1 MHNRKRKTTI
11 VFPFFFYILEHWEKP
26 DTVCSWY
33 WYLCS
38 WPGSPRYSPPTT
50 WRRGWRW
57 SSWSPPSPWPPSFSV
72 SGASWIIRWLT
83 GSKEHIWRT
92 RLEMLFM
99 KTAEKFPVGRRPMG
113 LQRITRSLKESRL
126 YQNLSLKEMNICKSN
141 PTSQSYFYA
150 LKPLFQIVSIPVF
163 YEFFFTQLLYQL
175 LPNVP
180 NWQKVKSLSKDNI
193 EVV

>member
-1 MHNRKRKTTI
+1 
-11 VFPFFFYILEHWEKP
+11 
-26 DTVCSWY
+26 
-33 WYLCS
+33 
-38 WPGSPRYSPPTT
+38 
-50 WRRGWRW
+50 
-57 SSWSPPSPWPPSFSV
+57 
-72 SGASWIIRWLT
+72 
-83 GSKEHIWRT
+83 
-92 RLEMLFM
+92 
-99 KTAEKFPVGRRPMG
+99 MG